1 MGAGKTAVGRRLA
14 GSLGFEFHD
23 TDHEIE
29 SRTGVD
35 IGFIFDK
42 EGESGFRIREKKV
55 VDDLS
60 RQNNIVLATGGGVI
74 MDADNR
80 DWLSGRGFVVYL
92 VATVDQQMDRTR
104 YGRHRPLLDADN
116 PRQKLE
122 ELMQHRDPLYCG
134 IAQLTVQTNGRKVPS
149 VSSEIERYVRREF
162 EMGGD

>member
-14 GSLGFEFHD
+14 DSLGFEFHD

-29 SRTGVD
+29 ARTGVD
-35 IGFIFDK
+35 IGFIFEK
-42 EGESGFRIREKKV
+42 EGESGFRVREKKV
-55 VDDLS
+55 IDDLS

-92 VATVDQQMDRTR
+92 AATVDQQMDRTR
-104 YGRHRPLLDADN
+104 YGRHRPLLEADN
-116 PRQKLE
+116 PRGKLE
-122 ELMQHRDPLYCG
+122 ELMQHRDPLYCE
-134 IAQLTVQTNGRKVPS
+134 IAQFTVQTNGRKVPS
-149 VSSEIERYVRREF
+149 VSSEIERHVRHEF